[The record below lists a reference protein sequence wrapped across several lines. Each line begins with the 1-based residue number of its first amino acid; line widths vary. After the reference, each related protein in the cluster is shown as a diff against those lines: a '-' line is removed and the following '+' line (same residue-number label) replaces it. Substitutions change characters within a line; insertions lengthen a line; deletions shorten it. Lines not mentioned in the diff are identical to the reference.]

1 MTNRLSLL
9 VVWSVWALCLFTG
22 VEMRGQSWN
31 PEDYAGARLGV
42 VFLRDVRMEDDR
54 ISFTCD
60 LANTGRETLYL
71 TGPSALMREVPVV
84 LTLEQSSDIPDIEA
98 WKETLARA
106 LLTSG
111 LKMVPGEYLTGQ
123 RFKGTR
129 TPPIPSSSGQPSRTE
144 LIENIPEM
152 TGPDEGCP
160 DLVIDSVWV
169 MNDRKYTL
177 RVGVRLR
184 NTGDAPAF
192 LYKTEG
198 GEEGMGIAFFLGNT
212 PSIARSS
219 RFVHGEILRSGL
231 EADNGALLPG
241 ASFDWELKIL
251 LSQRP
256 GYLTNLQC
264 QLDNFQ
270 FVTECDRTN
279 NTYVFPLGNEQDGDQ

>member
-1 MTNRLSLL
+1 MADRMSLS

-22 VEMRGQSWN
+22 VEMHGQSWN

-71 TGPSALMREVPVV
+71 TGPSALSREMPVV
-84 LTLEQSSDIPDIEA
+84 LTLEQSSDIPDIED
-98 WKETLARA
+98 WKEAMARA

-111 LKMVPGEYLTGQ
+111 LKLVPGEYLTGQ
-123 RFKGTR
+123 RFKGSR
-129 TPPIPSSSGQPSRTE
+129 TPPIPSSNRQPSRTE
-144 LIENIPEM
+144 PIENKPEM
-152 TGPDEGCP
+152 TEPVHGCP

-169 MNDRKYTL
+169 LNDRKYTL
-177 RVGVRLR
+177 RVGVRLH
-184 NTGDAPAF
+184 NKGDAPAL

-198 GEEGMGIAFFLGNT
+198 GGGMGIAFFLGNT

-279 NTYVFPLGNEQDGDQ
+279 NTYVCPLGNEPDGDQ

>member
-1 MTNRLSLL
+1 MKDRLSLF
-9 VVWSVWALCLFTG
+9 VAWSVWALCIFSGAG
-22 VEMRGQSWN
+22 VHGQSWN
-31 PEDYAGARLGV
+31 PEDYAGARLSV
-42 VFLRDVRMEDDR
+42 AFLRDVRMEEDR

-71 TGPSALMREVPVV
+71 NGPSSLSRKVPVV
-84 LTLEQSSDIPDIEA
+84 FTLEQSSGVAGIED
-98 WKETLARA
+98 WKDAMARA

-111 LKMVPGEYLTGQ
+111 LKLVPGEYLTGR
-123 RFKGTR
+123 RFKGIK
-129 TPPIPSSSGQPSRTE
+129 TPPNPSSNEQPSPNERND
-144 LIENIPEM
+144 LP
-152 TGPDEGCP
+152 PDMSEPHGGCP

-184 NTGDAPAF
+184 NTGNAPAL
-192 LYKTEG
+192 LYKTGGDEG
-198 GEEGMGIAFFLGNT
+198 LGIAFFLGNT
-212 PSIARSS
+212 PAIARSS

-231 EADNGALLPG
+231 EADAGALLPG

-256 GYLTNLQC
+256 GYLTHLQC

-279 NTYVFPLGNEQDGDQ
+279 NTYVCPLGDGQDGDQ